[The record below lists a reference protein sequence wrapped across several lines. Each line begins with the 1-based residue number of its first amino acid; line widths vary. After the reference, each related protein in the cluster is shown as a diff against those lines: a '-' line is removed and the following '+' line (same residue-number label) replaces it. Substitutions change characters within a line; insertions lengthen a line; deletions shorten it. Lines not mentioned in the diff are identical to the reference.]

1 MGSGRDRGSRNNP
14 GEKAAEVRARE
25 LPLEWFGDGLV
36 VALKIQQSFGHR
48 VEIGEVV
55 GREDFALGLREDE
68 WIKHLLIVG
77 MTGTGKTNL
86 AFHIL
91 RELKKNAKPFIGFAS
106 G

>member
-55 GREDFALGLREDE
+55 GREDFALHNRKVDLD
-68 WIKHLLIVG
+68 LIQP
-77 MTGTGKTNL
+77 TGVDGAGTNT
-86 AFHIL
+86 
-91 RELKKNAKPFIGFAS
+91 RCG
-106 G
+106 